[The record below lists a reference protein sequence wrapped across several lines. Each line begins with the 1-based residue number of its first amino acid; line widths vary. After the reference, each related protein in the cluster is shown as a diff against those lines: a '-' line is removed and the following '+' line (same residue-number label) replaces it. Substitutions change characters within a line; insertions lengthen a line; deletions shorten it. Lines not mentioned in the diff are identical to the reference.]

1 MAGGG
6 RIAQGP
12 EFTACDA
19 VWQDKGVV
27 AQHVDVVKAEQR
39 QAVAEAVD
47 AAVPRLDLALPA
59 TGHDASGADG
69 TGPRPAVLRRWR
81 TASSV
86 PWPAGVA
93 FLTATLLK

>member
-1 MAGGG
+1 MAVGG

-12 EFTACDA
+12 EFTACDT
-19 VWQDKGVV
+19 VRQDKGIA
-27 AQHVDVVKAEQR
+27 AQHVDVVKAEQA
-39 QAVAEAVD
+39 QAVVEAVD
-47 AAVPRLDLALPA
+47 AAVPRLDLALSA
-59 TGHDASGADG
+59 TGHEASGADG

-93 FLTATLLK
+93 FQTATVLK